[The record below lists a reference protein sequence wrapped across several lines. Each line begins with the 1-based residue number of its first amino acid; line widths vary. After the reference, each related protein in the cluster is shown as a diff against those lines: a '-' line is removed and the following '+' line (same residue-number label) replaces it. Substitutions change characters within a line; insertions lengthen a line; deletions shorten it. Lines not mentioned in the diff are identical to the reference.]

1 MSADRSYSVFS
12 CAQVRP
18 QDEQQLVYGSKKA
31 KHFVQTFVD
40 QKGYQGWESA
50 IQHRNRLLEYDKS
63 RQVLKCDQFCLY
75 EIIQFSYSILYFLCA
90 LLHGQ

>member
-1 MSADRSYSVFS
+1 MSTDRSYSVFS
-12 CAQVRP
+12 CAQVCPRE
-18 QDEQQLVYGSKKA
+18 EQELVYGSKKA
-31 KHFVQTFVD
+31 EHFLQTFVD
-40 QKGYQGWESA
+40 QKEYQGSESA

-90 LLHGQ
+90 LLRGQ